1 MRSGYRIRAVTDKE
15 KAMRATQAVLQ
26 QREFEEGLVN
36 CYRRY
41 LETCEAEVKGESR
54 SLIP

>member
-1 MRSGYRIRAVTDKE
+1 MTDKE

-41 LETCEAEVKGESR
+41 LETCEAEVKGEY
-54 SLIP
+54 PA